1 MRVLSKTI
9 EEVGSSVPMTYTIET
24 TKDWDGMIELLARE
38 GHL

>member
-38 GHL
+38 GQL